1 MDSLNRVNH
10 DSWKKKDSNRMEG
23 KGDDED
29 NKNSLDPVDF
39 AEERVPGQIP
49 PTFSTLFH
57 TLCEISFLK
66 CR

>member
-1 MDSLNRVNH
+1 MTR
-10 DSWKKKDSNRMEG
+10 
-23 KGDDED
+23 D
-29 NKNSLDPVDF
+29 NKNSLEPPLPVDF